1 LNNKIENRREF
12 PFLLFEKADFAL
24 LIIDFNKREIIYSND
39 YFNVLQNKTKKSLF
53 DGILNNI
60 LTIDDEKNNINHE
73 LILDVKESYIY
84 SIYSLFTDYY
94 FVLIRKEIMDER
106 VKQEKMG
113 FKIISNIVSEIS
125 HEIGNPLTSI
135 RTALEVMLR
144 NIDAWDKEKKRKYIN
159 MAIKG
164 VDRITD
170 YLTDI
175 KDFSINKTLNIKK
188 LNLKEIIDS
197 IVNDNIAIF
206 ESRDIDIIVNIN
218 SDIFVYADKTV
229 IYQVILN
236 LMLNSNQVLEDNG
249 KIEIR
254 GERFKDSFI
263 KLIYRNN
270 GPPIPDSIKEKIF
283 IPYFSTKNIRK
294 DIRRG
299 IGLAIS
305 LKLINKMGGTI
316 ILEEPEKG
324 WGVQFAIYIPVINY
338 NN

>member
-1 LNNKIENRREF
+1 MSDNPGF
-12 PFLLFEKADFAL
+12 PFLLFEKADYGF
-24 LIIDFNKREIIYSND
+24 LIIDFNKKKIIYSNY
-39 YFNVLQNKTKKSLF
+39 YF
-53 DGILNNI
+53 
-60 LTIDDEKNNINHE
+60 NNINNNTRKNLFNDILKNISDFDDKDNNIHHE

-84 SIYSLFTDYY
+84 SIYPLFANYS
-94 FVLIRKEIMDER
+94 FVLIRKEIVDER
-106 VKQEKMG
+106 VKQEQMG

-144 NIDAWDKEKKRKYIN
+144 NIDVWDKDKTKEYIN

-175 KDFSINKTLNIKK
+175 RDFSIHKSLNMKQ

-197 IVNDNIAIF
+197 IISDNIAIF
-206 ESRDIDIIVNIN
+206 ESKNIKITIDIGG
-218 SDIFVYADKTV
+218 DILVYADKTV

-236 LMLNSNQVLEDNG
+236 LLLNSNQVLAVGG
-249 KIEIR
+249 KIEIK
-254 GERFKDSFI
+254 GEKFKDSFV

-270 GPPIPDSIKEKIF
+270 GPPIPEDIKEKIF
-283 IPYFSTKNIRK
+283 IPYFSTKNIRN
-294 DIRRG
+294 DVGRG

-305 LKLINKMGGTI
+305 LKLINEMGGTI

-324 WGVQFAIYIPVINY
+324 WGVQFVIYIPV
-338 NN
+338 